1 MLSPVHPTV
10 NSYRATSSG
19 TTAIAPVATTAWHG
33 ADPYCRRAVDHR
45 SSSRTSEFPKL
56 IRAPS
61 GRSWPVLAHARVTD
75 ESSVRSE
82 QMTRRAVGLY
92 EFADLAGRSAVFQ
105 RNPADGLA
113 VVIGVDTDVTGAVGG
128 VVVVTVAGGAD
139 LTVSVPTCSLA
150 TATAPNTWPAF
161 QTRPWDVAI

>member
-1 MLSPVHPTV
+1 
-10 NSYRATSSG
+10 
-19 TTAIAPVATTAWHG
+19 VARLG
-33 ADPYCRRAVDHR
+33 ARPCDRR
-45 SSSRTSEFPKL
+45 EF
-56 IRAPS
+56 
-61 GRSWPVLAHARVTD
+61 G
-75 ESSVRSE
+75 SVRADDP
-82 QMTRRAVGLY
+82 TGVGLY